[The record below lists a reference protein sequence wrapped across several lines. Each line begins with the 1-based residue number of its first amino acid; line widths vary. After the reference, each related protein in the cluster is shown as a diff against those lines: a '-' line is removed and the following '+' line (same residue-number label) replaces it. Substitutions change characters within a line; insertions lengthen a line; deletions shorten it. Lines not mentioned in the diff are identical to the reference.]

1 MLIEWS
7 KKSQTSL
14 EEERRKLDALRR
26 KQVIIPLSL
35 SPDLPQS
42 QDIDFMMKT
51 EQKNME
57 LQKVRD

>member
-35 SPDLPQS
+35 SSDLPQS

>member
-26 KQVIIPLSL
+26 KQVIILLSL